1 MARGRGETER
11 GEQLAVDSAAAVRSR
26 LDALWR
32 IEGAR
37 IVAALARVTG
47 DVGLAEDAA
56 QDAVAEALAA
66 WSETG
71 IPRNPGAW
79 ISAVAKRR
87 AIDRWRR
94 AERLQDRY
102 EMLAGRALDETG
114 PEWDP
119 LPDDVLRLLFT
130 ACHPVLS
137 AQAQITLTLRVVGS
151 LRTEEIARLFLAPAA
166 TVQQRIVRAKRTL
179 AEARVP
185 FEPPEPNEWTPR
197 LRGVLHV
204 IYLMFTEGY
213 AATSGEDWTRPELA
227 DEALRIGRILT
238 GLIPRVPE
246 AHALVALMEF
256 SASRFAAR
264 TGPGGTPVL
273 LADQDRTRW
282 DRAQI
287 QRGIAALS
295 RSDGLARSLRRA
307 RGSYALQAA
316 IAQCH
321 ATAARP
327 ELTDWPR
334 IVLLYEALG
343 RLSPG
348 PVVELNR
355 AVAVSMATG
364 PEAALV
370 IVDRLAAEGALRGSH
385 LLPSVHA
392 ELLARLGR
400 TEEARAEFSAAAVLA
415 SNLRE
420 REVLKRRAASP

>member
-1 MARGRGETER
+1 M
-11 GEQLAVDSAAAVRSR
+11 DSAAAVRGR

-56 QDAVAEALAA
+56 QDAVAEALVT
-66 WSETG
+66 WSGTG

-79 ISAVAKRR
+79 ISTVAKRR

-102 EMLAGRALDETG
+102 EMLARRAQDEAA

-137 AQAQITLTLRVVGS
+137 TEAQIALTLRVVGS
-151 LRTEEIARLFLAPAA
+151 LRTDEIARLFLVPAA
-166 TVQQRIVRAKRTL
+166 TVQQRIVRARKTL
-179 AEARVP
+179 AAARVP

-213 AATSGEDWTRPELA
+213 AATSGENWTRPDLA
-227 DEALRIGRILT
+227 NEALRIGRVLA
-238 GLIPRVPE
+238 GLVPRVPE
-246 AHALVALMEF
+246 AQALVALMEF

-264 TGPGGTPVL
+264 TGPGGAPVL

-287 QRGIAALS
+287 HRGVA
-295 RSDGLARSLRRA
+295 GLARADGLSEELGRA

-364 PEAALV
+364 PEAALA

-385 LLPSVHA
+385 LLPSVRA

-400 TEEARAEFSAAAVLA
+400 TDEARAEFSAAAALA
-415 SNLRE
+415 RNRRE
-420 REVLKRRAASP
+420 REVLERRAAAP

>member
-1 MARGRGETER
+1 MARRRGEAER
-11 GEQLAVDSAAAVRSR
+11 GEQLTVDSAAAVRGR

-66 WSETG
+66 WSRTG

-94 AERLQDRY
+94 SERLQDRY
-102 EMLAGRALDETG
+102 EMLAGRAQDETA

-137 AQAQITLTLRVVGS
+137 TEAQIALTLRVVAS
-151 LRTEEIARLFLAPAA
+151 LRTEEIARLFLVPAA

-179 AEARVP
+179 AAARVP

-204 IYLMFTEGY
+204 LYLMFTEGY
-213 AATSGEDWTRPELA
+213 AATSGEQWTRPELA
-227 DEALRIGRILT
+227 DEALRIGRILA

-264 TGPGGTPVL
+264 TGAGGTPVL
-273 LADQDRTRW
+273 LMDQDRTRW
-282 DRAQI
+282 NRAQI
-287 QRGIAALS
+287 QRGIEGLARADGLS
-295 RSDGLARSLRRA
+295 RSLGRA

-321 ATAARP
+321 ATAACP
-327 ELTDWPR
+327 EHTDWPR

-348 PVVELNR
+348 PVVDLNR

-370 IVDRLAAEGALRGSH
+370 IVNRLAAEGALHGSH
-385 LLPSVHA
+385 LLPSVRA

-400 TEEARAEFSAAAVLA
+400 TEEARAEFSAAAALA

-420 REVLKRRAASP
+420 REVLERRAASP

>member
-1 MARGRGETER
+1 M
-11 GEQLAVDSAAAVRSR
+11 
-26 LDALWR
+26 WR

-37 IVAALARVTG
+37 IVAALARVTD

-56 QDAVAEALAA
+56 QDAVADALAS
-66 WSETG
+66 WSRTG
-71 IPRNPGAW
+71 IPRSPGAW
-79 ISAVAKRR
+79 ITAVAKRR

-94 AERLQDRY
+94 SERLQDRY
-102 EMLAGRALDETG
+102 EVLARELQDEG
-114 PEWDP
+114 APEWDP

-137 AQAQITLTLRVVGS
+137 TEAQIALTLRVVGS
-151 LRTEEIARLFLAPAA
+151 LRTEEIARLFLVPTA
-166 TVQQRIVRAKRTL
+166 TVQQRIGRARKTL
-179 AEARVP
+179 AAARVP
-185 FEPPEPNEWTPR
+185 FEPPEPSEWTPR

-213 AATSGEDWTRPELA
+213 AATTGENWTRPELA
-227 DEALRIGRILT
+227 AEALRIGRILT

-264 TGPGGTPVL
+264 TGPGGEPVL

-287 QRGIAALS
+287 QRGTAALARADELS
-295 RSDGLARSLRRA
+295 RELGRA

-316 IAQCH
+316 IAECH
-321 ATAARP
+321 ATAVRADA
-327 ELTDWPR
+327 TDWPR

-343 RLSPG
+343 RIAPG
-348 PVVELNR
+348 PVVDLNR

-364 PEAALV
+364 PVAALA
-370 IVDRLAAEGALRGSH
+370 IVNRLADQGALHGSY
-385 LLPSVHA
+385 LLPSVRA

-400 TEEARAEFSAAAVLA
+400 TDEARAEFTAAAALA
-415 SNLRE
+415 GNHRE
-420 REVLKRRAASP
+420 RVVLERRAASP

>member
-1 MARGRGETER
+1 M
-11 GEQLAVDSAAAVRSR
+11 DSAAAVRGR

-56 QDAVAEALAA
+56 QDAVAEALAS
-66 WSETG
+66 WSGTG

-79 ISAVAKRR
+79 ISTVAKRR

-102 EMLAGRALDETG
+102 EMLARRAQDEAA

-137 AQAQITLTLRVVGS
+137 TEAQIALTLRVVGS
-151 LRTEEIARLFLAPAA
+151 LRTDEIARLFLVPTA
-166 TVQQRIVRAKRTL
+166 TVQQRIVRARKTL
-179 AEARVP
+179 AAARVP

-204 IYLMFTEGY
+204 IYLMFTEGC
-213 AATSGEDWTRPELA
+213 AATSGENWTRPDLA
-227 DEALRIGRILT
+227 NEALRIGRVLA
-238 GLIPRVPE
+238 GLVPRVPE

-264 TGPGGTPVL
+264 TGPGGAPVL

-287 QRGIAALS
+287 HRGAA
-295 RSDGLARSLRRA
+295 GLARADGLSEELGRA

-327 ELTDWPR
+327 GLTDWPR

-364 PEAALV
+364 PEAALA

-385 LLPSVHA
+385 LLPSVRA

-400 TEEARAEFSAAAVLA
+400 TEEARAEFSAAAALA
-415 SNLRE
+415 RNRRE
-420 REVLKRRAASP
+420 REVLERRAAAP

>member
-1 MARGRGETER
+1 MD
-11 GEQLAVDSAAAVRSR
+11 QAAVRGR
-26 LDALWR
+26 VDALWH

-56 QDAVAEALAA
+56 QDAVADALVA
-66 WSETG
+66 WSRTG

-79 ISAVAKRR
+79 ITAVAKRR

-94 AERLQDRY
+94 AGLLQDRY
-102 EMLAGRALDETG
+102 ELLARGIQDEAA

-137 AQAQITLTLRVVGS
+137 TEAQIALTLRVVGS
-151 LRTEEIARLFLAPAA
+151 LSAEEIARLFLVPVA
-166 TVQQRIVRAKRTL
+166 TVQQRIVRAKKTL
-179 AEARVP
+179 AAARVP

-213 AATSGEDWTRPELA
+213 AATTGETWTRPALA
-227 DEALRIGRILT
+227 AEALRIGRILT

-264 TGPGGTPVL
+264 SGPDGGPVL

-287 QRGIAALS
+287 ERGRASLASADRLAG
-295 RSDGLARSLRRA
+295 GLGRA

-316 IAQCH
+316 IAECH
-321 ATAARP
+321 ATAARADD
-327 ELTDWPR
+327 TDWPR
-334 IVLLYEALG
+334 IVVLYEALA
-343 RLSPG
+343 RISPS

-364 PEAALV
+364 PEAGLA
-370 IVDRLAAEGALRGSH
+370 IVNGLEGTLSGSH
-385 LLPSVHA
+385 LLPSVRA

-400 TEEARAEFSAAAVLA
+400 TDEARAEFTTAARLA
-415 SNLRE
+415 KNLRE
-420 REVLKRRAASP
+420 REVLQRRAASL

>member
-1 MARGRGETER
+1 M
-11 GEQLAVDSAAAVRSR
+11 DSAAAVRGR

-56 QDAVAEALAA
+56 QDAVAEALVS
-66 WSETG
+66 WSGTG

-102 EMLAGRALDETG
+102 EMLARRAQDEAA

-137 AQAQITLTLRVVGS
+137 TEAQIALTLRVVGS
-151 LRTEEIARLFLAPAA
+151 LSTAEIARLFLVPAA
-166 TVQQRIVRAKRTL
+166 TVQQRIVRAKKTL
-179 AEARVP
+179 AAARVP
-185 FEPPEPNEWTPR
+185 FEPPEPSEWTPR

-213 AATSGEDWTRPELA
+213 AARELGRP
-227 DEALRIGRILT
+227 
-238 GLIPRVPE
+238 
-246 AHALVALMEF
+246 
-256 SASRFAAR
+256 
-264 TGPGGTPVL
+264 
-273 LADQDRTRW
+273 
-282 DRAQI
+282 
-287 QRGIAALS
+287 
-295 RSDGLARSLRRA
+295 

-321 ATAARP
+321 AAAARA

-334 IVLLYEALG
+334 IVLLYETLG

-348 PVVELNR
+348 PVVDLNR

-364 PEAALV
+364 PEAALA
-370 IVDRLAAEGALRGSH
+370 IVDRLAAEGALHGSH
-385 LLPSVHA
+385 LLPSVRA

-400 TEEARAEFSAAAVLA
+400 TEEARAEFSVAAGLA
-415 SNLRE
+415 GNRRE
-420 REVLKRRAASP
+420 RELLERRAAAP

>member
-1 MARGRGETER
+1 MD
-11 GEQLAVDSAAAVRSR
+11 QAAVPGR

-56 QDAVAEALAA
+56 QDAVAEAMAS
-66 WSETG
+66 WSRTG

-79 ISAVAKRR
+79 ITAVAKRR

-94 AERLQDRY
+94 TELLQDRY
-102 EMLAGRALDETG
+102 QELARGAQDG
-114 PEWDP
+114 AAPEWNP

-137 AQAQITLTLRVVGS
+137 TEAQIALTLRVVGS
-151 LRTEEIARLFLAPAA
+151 LRTDEIARLFLVPTA
-166 TVQQRIVRAKRTL
+166 TVQQRIVRARKTL
-179 AEARVP
+179 AAARVP

-213 AATSGEDWTRPELA
+213 AATSGESWTRPDLA
-227 DEALRIGRILT
+227 AEALRIGRILA
-238 GLIPRVPE
+238 GLVPRVPE

-264 TGPGGTPVL
+264 TGPGGAPVL

-287 QRGIAALS
+287 ERGRERLARADALS
-295 RSDGLARSLRRA
+295 KELGRA

-321 ATAARP
+321 ATAVRADA
-327 ELTDWPR
+327 TDWPR

-370 IVDRLAAEGALRGSH
+370 VVNRLADEGVLRGSH
-385 LLPSVHA
+385 LLPSVRA

-400 TEEARAEFSAAAVLA
+400 TGEARAEFSAAAALA
-415 SNLRE
+415 RNLRE
-420 REVLKRRAASP
+420 REVLERRAAGL

>member
-1 MARGRGETER
+1 MD
-11 GEQLAVDSAAAVRSR
+11 QPAAVRGR
-26 LDALWR
+26 VDALWH

-56 QDAVAEALAA
+56 QDAVADALVA
-66 WSETG
+66 WSRTG

-79 ISAVAKRR
+79 ITTVAKRR

-94 AERLQDRY
+94 AGLLQDRY
-102 EMLAGRALDETG
+102 ELLARGIQDEAA

-137 AQAQITLTLRVVGS
+137 TEAQIALTLRVVGS
-151 LRTEEIARLFLAPAA
+151 LSTEEIARLFLVPVA
-166 TVQQRIVRAKRTL
+166 TVQQRIVRSRKTL
-179 AEARVP
+179 AAARVP

-213 AATSGEDWTRPELA
+213 AATTGETWTRPALA
-227 DEALRIGRILT
+227 AEALRIGRILT

-264 TGPGGTPVL
+264 SGPDGGPVL

-287 QRGIAALS
+287 ERGRAS
-295 RSDGLARSLRRA
+295 LARADRLAGGLGRA

-316 IAQCH
+316 IAECH
-321 ATAARP
+321 ATAARADD
-327 ELTDWPR
+327 TDWPR
-334 IVLLYEALG
+334 IVVLYEALA
-343 RLSPG
+343 RISPG

-364 PEAALV
+364 PEAGLA
-370 IVDRLAAEGALRGSH
+370 IVNGLEGTLSGSH
-385 LLPSVHA
+385 LLPSVRA

-400 TEEARAEFSAAAVLA
+400 TDEARAEFTTAARLA
-415 SNLRE
+415 KNLRE
-420 REVLKRRAASP
+420 REVLQRRAASL